1 MFLKNLAFALSILS
15 IVVSAL
21 EIKAQSLNSE
31 TFQTILSGQ
40 AEINQSNANLL
51 TKQLLISPPRTLN
64 LPATSITPIAD
75 KPAIAIPP
83 ISNTLNSASI
93 SSTASNSFLW
103 SDNRGTWK
111 VDQNNKPCAIN
122 TIQEPALDSCQ

>member
-15 IVVSAL
+15 IVGSAL

-51 TKQLLISPPRTLN
+51 TNQLLISPPRTLN
-64 LPATSITPIAD
+64 PATSITPIAD
-75 KPAIAIPP
+75 KPAIAMPP

-122 TIQEPALDSCQ
+122 TIQESALDSCQ